1 VTTDPSPNHN
11 RACQLHE
18 EHTGQWL
25 LRSPEYQEWLSGRT
39 RFLWIPGI
47 PGAGKTVL
55 ASFIIQHIQR
65 FCNEPNLGA
74 SGHVYY
80 YCYFGRNQDETCPL
94 LRWTISQLCRQ
105 LNEIPNKL
113 RSLLAA
119 GTEPGYIDLLELLVM
134 ILKRF
139 ECVYVVI
146 DALDESQSR
155 DNILNLLH
163 HLATDLSSDKLRILA
178 TSRQER
184 DVQRTLAQ
192 LGGNISMSND
202 LVDEDIALF
211 IESQLQ
217 SDRRLR
223 FWPDSLKREVKQ
235 ALIKGAKGM
244 YVLF

>member
-1 VTTDPSPNHN
+1 
-11 RACQLHE
+11 
-18 EHTGQWL
+18 
-25 LRSPEYQEWLSGRT
+25 
-39 RFLWIPGI
+39 
-47 PGAGKTVL
+47 
-55 ASFIIQHIQR
+55 
-65 FCNEPNLGA
+65 
-74 SGHVYY
+74 
-80 YCYFGRNQDETCPL
+80 
-94 LRWTISQLCRQ
+94 
-105 LNEIPNKL
+105 
-113 RSLLAA
+113 LAA

>member
-1 VTTDPSPNHN
+1 
-11 RACQLHE
+11 
-18 EHTGQWL
+18 
-25 LRSPEYQEWLSGRT
+25 
-39 RFLWIPGI
+39 
-47 PGAGKTVL
+47 
-55 ASFIIQHIQR
+55 
-65 FCNEPNLGA
+65 
-74 SGHVYY
+74 
-80 YCYFGRNQDETCPL
+80 
-94 LRWTISQLCRQ
+94 
-105 LNEIPNKL
+105 
-113 RSLLAA
+113 
-119 GTEPGYIDLLELLVM
+119 M